1 MKTAFEI
8 AAPLVLCG
16 WFFVA
21 FARTFCTSETP
32 EEGQ

>member
-1 MKTAFEI
+1 MSTAIEI

-16 WFFVA
+16 WFFAA
-21 FARTFCTSETP
+21 FIRAFCTDETP

>member
-1 MKTAFEI
+1 MKTAIEI
-8 AAPLVLCG
+8 AGPLVLCG

-21 FARTFCTSETP
+21 FIHTFCVNDTT